1 MQSVSAEFTN
11 AAKAN
16 ARQILV
22 RAYLNDE
29 TLLTGDNL
37 IDLTITESVN
47 SSEGLSMGAAIASKL
62 VMTIKMP
69 EIPLLLSGSSV
80 RPEVAF
86 YGVDEWVP
94 LGKYYISEAV
104 SNDDFNTTVTITA
117 YDAFCKT
124 ETQYEPNIDM
134 PNTAEAILSDIAEQ
148 CGFTLGTIGG
158 GSSSSSAAV
167 EGGVYVNSDTPELNG
182 DGALIFPD
190 GASMTSAGVL
200 TTGSTGGPEMP
211 SGEFD
216 LLELTCRQYIGYFAG
231 LMGCNARF
239 NRSGD
244 LEFSWY
250 TDTAYTIDRDAQYMG
265 GCKRLTEKDL
275 SVKSITSGTSDNEMT
290 AGTGAGISFEN
301 PFMSQAILDEI
312 FERIG
317 TPTYT
322 PMQVK
327 WRGNPAIEAGDIVTV
342 EDHSGTPQ
350 TVFVMEQTIRVS
362 GGLHSEIKCFGSS
375 DEEVAFST
383 SPTAKKIKKVYT
395 DLQKA
400 IAEATKLLNGA
411 SGGVFEI
418 LDEDGD
424 GINDGWIIHSAD
436 GNRFIKANLNGIGLT
451 RDGGTT
457 YEQAITPNGINA
469 DTITV
474 GQMSAKHISV
484 GDKALGDVFSV
495 DLDADGHPVVTI
507 GASNSDIVQKQTN
520 SAINFVSGEETVARF
535 SITGAEW
542 KDMQQMKYCG
552 FIWTK
557 SSVTGNVRFT
567 KAEE

>member
-1 MQSVSAEFTN
+1 MLSVSSEFIK

-22 RAYLNDE
+22 RAFFNGE

-37 IDLTITESVN
+37 IDLKITESVN
-47 SSEGLSMGAAIASKL
+47 TSEGLSMGAAIASKL
-62 VMTIKMP
+62 NMTIKMP
-69 EIPLLLSGSSV
+69 EIPLLLSGGSV

-86 YGVDEWVP
+86 YGVNEWIP
-94 LGKYYISEAV
+94 LGTFYITDAV
-104 SNDDFNTTVTITA
+104 TNGDYNTVVTITA
-117 YDAFCKT
+117 YDAFSKT
-124 ETQYEPNIDM
+124 ERPYEPRIDM
-134 PNTAEAILSDIAEQ
+134 PNTAGAILLDIADQ
-148 CGFTLGTIGG
+148 CGFSIAGADEI
-158 GSSSSSAAV
+158 AAAT
-167 EGGVYVNSDTPELNG
+167 EDGVYVSPETPELSG
-182 DGALIFPD
+182 DGVLIFPED
-190 GASMTSAGVL
+190 GEVTSSGVF
-200 TTGSTGGPEMP
+200 TTGGVMLP

-216 LLELTCRQYIGYFAG
+216 LMDLTCRQYIGYFAG
-231 LMGCNARF
+231 LLGCNARF
-239 NRSGD
+239 DRSGS
-244 LEFSWY
+244 LTFSWY
-250 TDTAYTIDRDAQYMG
+250 TDTAYTIGRDAQHMG
-265 GCKRLTEKDL
+265 GCKRLTEKDC
-275 SVKSITSGTSDNEMT
+275 VMQSITSGSEGNEMT
-290 AGTGAGISFEN
+290 AGSGVGISFEN
-301 PFMSQAILDEI
+301 PFMSQEILDGI
-312 FERIG
+312 FERVG

-342 EDHSGTPQ
+342 EDSNGTTH
-350 TVFVMEQTIRVS
+350 TVYVMEQTLKVS
-362 GGLHSEIKCFGSS
+362 GGFYSEIKCFGSS
-375 DEEVAFST
+375 EADVAFST
-383 SPTAKKIKKVYT
+383 SPTAKKLKKVYT
-395 DLQKA
+395 DLQNA

-418 LDEDGD
+418 LDENGD

-436 GNRFIKANLNGIGLT
+436 GDRFIKANLNGIGLT
-451 RDGGTT
+451 RDGGAT
-457 YEQAITPNGINA
+457 YDQAITPAGINA

-474 GQMSAKHISV
+474 GHMSAERISV

-495 DLDADGHPVVTI
+495 ELDEDGHPVVTI

-520 SAINFVSGEETVARF
+520 SAINFVSGDETVAKF
-535 SITGAEW
+535 STTGAEW